1 MCWRTCSR
9 ASGSSCLSSS
19 TSCEASYAAKI
30 HQQAD
35 VERLG
40 DETYRKV
47 TTYATGF
54 LEPLV
59 GGTEDVLVD
68 FDFATVSENDG
79 EVRVIGIVVKTEEC
93 QV

>member
-19 TSCEASYAAKI
+19 TFCEASCAANI
-30 HQQAD
+30 HQQTD

-40 DETYRKV
+40 DSTDRK
-47 TTYATGF
+47 TTINATGF

-59 GGTEDVLVD
+59 GGAEDVLVD
-68 FDFATVSENDG
+68 FDFATVTEDDG
-79 EVRVIGIVVKTEEC
+79 EVGVIWIVVKPVVC
-93 QV
+93 QC